1 MKSSDVHYMVKILSG
16 VNEGAQV
23 SLPRNIPIVI
33 GHSNDCDVILNG
45 AAVADKHI
53 KITLLG
59 QSIKLIPLAQP
70 VYVNGK
76 DVGLREYNLE
86 LYHVVEVGG
95 VCFTIGLHGRPW
107 PAYDPEQRSM
117 RSMQHSLPNY
127 VINEHN
133 SIFRSPWL
141 WSAVAILLLVNI
153 HYFSRQIGGIPG
165 ILGLKPNVEESIS
178 ALTSEKHFKHVKIN
192 QGSNGLL
199 MVSGY
204 VASSDERKQVK
215 QDIAE
220 LSENTNVTLF
230 IDKELEVSARTI
242 AQSLNERRVM
252 FSTLEHGRLKA
263 SGLVKNRQSWQ
274 NVKENIRDDVK
285 GVESLNDQEVIILSE
300 KLTRLEQKI
309 ALEDFHKRLS
319 VKLVREVVEV
329 RGELTKAEKLR
340 WQHVKRSFAKE
351 VYPFTYRELLQKPDH
366 KIKLAL
372 RSVSVGDVPFVVS
385 KEGEKYF
392 KGSHVGQGYYIK
404 AINDSNIILKNDDI
418 EFPIFFG
425 QKE

>member
-1 MKSSDVHYMVKILSG
+1 MKSSDVHYIVKILSG

-23 SLPRNIPIVI
+23 NLPRNIPIVI
-33 GHSNDCDVILNG
+33 GHSSECDVILNG

-59 QSIKLIPLAQP
+59 QAIKLIPLAQP

-76 DVGLREYNLE
+76 DIGLREYNLE

-107 PAYDPEQRSM
+107 PTYDPEQRSM
-117 RSMQHSLPNY
+117 RSVQHSLPDY
-127 VINEHN
+127 VLNEH
-133 SIFRSPWL
+133 SSVFRSPWL
-141 WSAVAILLLVNI
+141 WSALAILLLVNI
-153 HYFSRQIGGIPG
+153 HYFSREIGGIPG
-165 ILGLKPNVEESIS
+165 MLGMKPNVEKRINTL
-178 ALTSEKHFKHVKIN
+178 ASEERFKYVKIN
-192 QGSNGLL
+192 QGRNGLL

-204 VASSDERKQVK
+204 VASSGEREQVE
-215 QDIAE
+215 QDIAK
-220 LSENTNVTLF
+220 LSDKASVTLF
-230 IDKELEVSARTI
+230 IDRELEASARTI
-242 AQSLNERRVM
+242 AQSLNEDRVT

-263 SGLVKNRQSWQ
+263 SGLVKSRQSWQ
-274 NVKENIRDDVK
+274 SVKENIRDDVK
-285 GVESLNDQEVIILSE
+285 GVESLNDEEVIILSE

-309 ALEDFHKRLS
+309 ALEAFHKRLS
-319 VKLVREVVEV
+319 VKLVREIVEV

-340 WQHVKRSFAKE
+340 WQQVKKNFAKE
-351 VYPFTYRELLQKPDH
+351 VYSFTYRELLHKPDH

-385 KEGEKYF
+385 KGGEKYF
-392 KGSHVGQGYYIK
+392 KGSHVGEGYYIK